1 MRIGVPTEV
10 KVDEHRVAATP
21 HAVHDLVADGH
32 EVVVQ
37 AGAGEGSSLS
47 DKAFVEAGAAIVD
60 TAEEAWGSVDLV
72 LKVKEPLA
80 SEYGFLRHDL
90 TLFTYLHLAADEAL
104 TRALIES
111 GTTAIAY
118 ETVTGSKGGLP
129 LLAPM
134 SEVAGRMAPQ
144 VGAATLQAE
153 HGGRGVL
160 LGGVSGVQPAY
171 VVVIGAG
178 TSGRNAAVIA
188 AGMEADV
195 VALDLDVDGLRS
207 IDAAHHGRIN
217 TLMSN
222 RLTITEQLARADLVI
237 GAVLVP
243 GAKAPKVITREML
256 SVMRPGSVIVDIA
269 IDQGGCTETSTVTTH
284 SDPTYVVDDVV
295 HYCVGNMPGAVPHTS
310 TYGLTNVTTPHA
322 RRLANGVRAAL
333 ANDPHLRNGL
343 NTHAGRLTNGP
354 VGAAHGLD
362 WVTPDVAL
370 HVAQDVAQDVD
381 GDQS

>member
-10 KVDEHRVAATP
+10 KVDEHRVATTP
-21 HAVHDLVADGH
+21 HAVHDLVVDGH

-47 DKAFVEAGAAIVD
+47 DEAFVEAGARIVD
-60 TAEEAWGSVDLV
+60 TAEEVWGEVDLV
-72 LKVKEPLA
+72 CKVKEPLEQ
-80 SEYGFLRHDL
+80 EYGFLRDDL
-90 TLFTYLHLAADEAL
+90 ALFTYLHLAATEDL
-104 TRALIES
+104 TRVLVDN

-118 ETVTGSKGGLP
+118 ETVTGRNGGLP

-195 VALDLDVDGLRS
+195 VALDLDVDALRS

-222 RLTITEQLARADLVI
+222 RLTVTEQVARADLVI

-243 GAKAPKVITREML
+243 GARAPKVITRDML
-256 SVMRPGSVIVDIA
+256 SVMKPGAVIVDIA

-310 TYGLTNVTTPHA
+310 TYGLTNVTTPHV
-322 RRLANGVRAAL
+322 RRLARGIRAAL
-333 ANDPHLRNGL
+333 EADPHLRNGL
-343 NTHAGRLTNGP
+343 NTCAGQLTNEP
-354 VGAAHGLD
+354 VGAAHGMES
-362 WVTPDVAL
+362 VTPSVAL
-370 HVAQDVAQDVD
+370 GLPPDTA
-381 GDQS
+381 

>member
-1 MRIGVPTEV
+1 VRIGVPTEV
-10 KVDEHRVAATP
+10 KVDEHRVATTP
-21 HAVHDLVADGH
+21 HAVHDLVVDGH

-47 DKAFVEAGAAIVD
+47 DEAFVEAGARIVD
-60 TAEEAWGSVDLV
+60 TAEEVWGEVDLV
-72 LKVKEPLA
+72 CKVKEPLEQ
-80 SEYGFLRHDL
+80 EYGFLRDDL
-90 TLFTYLHLAADEAL
+90 ALFTYLHLAATEDL
-104 TRALIES
+104 TRVLVDN

-118 ETVTGSKGGLP
+118 ETVTGRNGGLP

-195 VALDLDVDGLRS
+195 VALDLDVDALRS

-222 RLTITEQLARADLVI
+222 RLTVTEQVARADLVI

-243 GAKAPKVITREML
+243 GARAPKVITRDML
-256 SVMRPGSVIVDIA
+256 SVMKPGAVIVDIA

-310 TYGLTNVTTPHA
+310 TYGLTNVTTPHV
-322 RRLANGVRAAL
+322 RRLARGIRAAL
-333 ANDPHLRNGL
+333 EADPHLRNGL
-343 NTHAGRLTNGP
+343 NTCAGQLTNEP
-354 VGAAHGLD
+354 VGAAHGMES
-362 WVTPDVAL
+362 VTPSVAL
-370 HVAQDVAQDVD
+370 GLPPDTA
-381 GDQS
+381 